1 MSEQLQERH
10 ALPERV
16 FHWVMALTVVVC
28 LATAF
33 LPIIGLEFAWVDP
46 HWIAGVLLTAAVL
59 FHLWRVF
66 FRLKLS
72 DMWIY
77 LSDLREL
84 RSLLESNDSE
94 SGASLQKYD
103 LGQKLYHWAVA
114 LLLLSLI
121 FTGLFML
128 VKLDTWFWGRAPGIL
143 SDSTWGVV
151 YTIHGAAALALIT
164 MFILHLYFSF
174 LPEHRELLVSMVKGG
189 GNINRN
195 K

>member
-46 HWIAGVLLTAAVL
+46 HWIAGVLLTVAVL

-94 SGASLQKYD
+94 SERRSRNTIWVKSFTTG
-103 LGQKLYHWAVA
+103 
-114 LLLLSLI
+114 LLLC
-121 FTGLFML
+121 
-128 VKLDTWFWGRAPGIL
+128 
-143 SDSTWGVV
+143 
-151 YTIHGAAALALIT
+151 Y
-164 MFILHLYFSF
+164 YF
-174 LPEHRELLVSMVKGG
+174 P
-189 GNINRN
+189 
-195 K
+195 